1 MKFTFVDDF
10 TKEQN
15 KLLESIMIKDKIVV
29 RTPEQIQVYKEF
41 VELIN
46 KDIEKKTEEGVTRL
60 SRYGQLLIHRY
71 PRLI

>member
-46 KDIEKKTEEGVTRL
+46 KDIEKKTEEGVTTEDYHVMDN
-60 SRYGQLLIHRY
+60 S
-71 PRLI
+71 